1 MNNYYFS
8 NKSLYADCTDP
19 IADIQKI
26 RNQASGAYLSLL
38 DNDSVG
44 NDVLSNILDI
54 LIQVGRVQKWF
65 IENPHVLNLQ

>member
-8 NKSLYADCTDP
+8 NKSFYADCTDP
-19 IADIQKI
+19 ITDIQKI

-44 NDVLSNILDI
+44 NDVLSNYI
-54 LIQVGRVQKWF
+54 RYS
-65 IENPHVLNLQ
+65 NPSWTSAKVVY